1 MLPMYWIAFL
11 VGGTFVALSLVGG
24 GHDTGGGGGGHD
36 FAGDAGP
43 GDLDGGGHDFSGDAD
58 HGDVA
63 SHGGSASG
71 AGPGLADLLSLRFGF
86 LFAAFFGLT
95 GLALTYLGDE
105 PGIYGALVAVLVG
118 LVVGLGGNVT
128 LRRFTEE
135 RVSSEVRPEDLIGRT
150 ARVTVPMSGASRGTV
165 RVVSQGSVVMLPAR
179 VVAGDES
186 YRQGEEVVIVRMDGR
201 TAEVV
206 RPGPADDA
214 PDASE
219 AVHAPRVRA

>member
-24 GHDTGGGGGGHD
+24 GHDTGGGAGGHD
-36 FAGDAGP
+36 VAGDAGA
-43 GDLDGGGHDFSGDAD
+43 GHDFGHDTAID

-71 AGPGLADLLSLRFGF
+71 AGPGLADLLSLRFVF

-95 GLALTYLGDE
+95 GLALSYIADE
-105 PGIYGALVAVLVG
+105 PGVYGALVSLLVG
-118 LVVGLGGNVT
+118 LAVGLGGNVT

-135 RVSSEVRPEDLIGRT
+135 RVSSEVRAEDLIGRT

-179 VVAGDES
+179 VLAGDEA
-186 YRQGEEVVIVRMDGR
+186 YRPGEDVVIVRMDGR

-206 RPGPADDA
+206 RPGPGLDSPDA
-214 PDASE
+214 PDATE
-219 AVHAPRVRA
+219 AVRAPRVRA